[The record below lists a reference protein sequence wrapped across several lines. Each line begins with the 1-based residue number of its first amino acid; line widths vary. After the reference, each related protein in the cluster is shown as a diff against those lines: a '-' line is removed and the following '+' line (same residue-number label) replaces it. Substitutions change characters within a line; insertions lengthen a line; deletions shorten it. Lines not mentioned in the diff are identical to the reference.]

1 MGQWWGHG
9 ILLGLKKKQIQVSIT
24 IKKKGKEFQNNSHR
38 ICFGSKS
45 KRDRRSM
52 SFFVKRKKG
61 SLDAPSQSLAHTS
74 PPLKT
79 KKNLA
84 RTSNW
89 LKKCSL
95 DAPSQ
100 NLARTS
106 NSYRKVCLHESRSG
120 RCSPVSSGV
129 PRGLRSLRPIH
140 CWSFVSSIRGG
151 VLPTQLLWILTCDK
165 RDGLIGVSL
174 PLELEQQFSLNC
186 TAGHCRL
193 LFLNSRKLS
202 VGGRRHPWL

>member
-1 MGQWWGHG
+1 
-9 ILLGLKKKQIQVSIT
+9 
-24 IKKKGKEFQNNSHR
+24 
-38 ICFGSKS
+38 
-45 KRDRRSM
+45 M

-61 SLDAPSQSLAHTS
+61 
-74 PPLKT
+74 
-79 KKNLA
+79 
-84 RTSNW
+84 
-89 LKKCSL
+89 SL

-129 PRGLRSLRPIH
+129 PRGLGSLRPIH
-140 CWSFVSSIRGG
+140 CWSFGSSIRGG

-186 TAGHCRL
+186 TGSTTASF
-193 LFLNSRKLS
+193 FLNSHKLS
-202 VGGRRHPWL
+202 VGGQRHPWLWCAHRSFALVCSRAPLLFRGTGAPRTTTRLSFPLTINSSGQNHCAVCILRLIWSSARIYFTCPSFWLSISSSPKSIRWLGL

>member
-1 MGQWWGHG
+1 MVRPRYPAWV
-9 ILLGLKKKQIQVSIT
+9 KKKQIQVSIT

-38 ICFGSKS
+38 ICFGYKS
-45 KRDRRSM
+45 KHDRRSM

-79 KKNLA
+79 TKKKLG
-84 RTSNW
+84 SYVQ
-89 LKKCSL
+89 LIKKMF

-120 RCSPVSSGV
+120 RCSPVSYGV
-129 PRGLRSLRPIH
+129 PRGLRSLIPIH
-140 CWSFVSSIRGG
+140 C
-151 VLPTQLLWILTCDK
+151 
-165 RDGLIGVSL
+165 
-174 PLELEQQFSLNC
+174 
-186 TAGHCRL
+186 
-193 LFLNSRKLS
+193 
-202 VGGRRHPWL
+202 